1 MIKLIDLK
9 DGYYVQN
16 AFVVMVFLSYPC
28 CQTSGE
34 FLTWVKGVGEGEAVE
49 DKHLGSKLAGGGE
62 GGGFQRRLLM
72 LKLLRFGALGPS
84 LSSSSGSSRSLS
96 RNGIDFVKDD
106 GGDTASW

>member
-9 DGYYVQN
+9 YGYYLHS
-16 AFVVMVFLSYPC
+16 AYVVMEFLSYPC

-49 DKHLGSKLAGGGE
+49 DKHLGSKLAGGE

-96 RNGIDFVKDD
+96 RKGIDFVKDD